1 MKIDGVEINT
11 SHVWL
16 GFDNSNYWIKATTN
30 PGIAG
35 TYAVTIFVTNGVKT
49 IAIES
54 FSIELVNPCL
64 WKSNGSPQTVLAQTT
79 TTFPSSWEVTAV
91 SGTAQSFN
99 YNDGYFKME
108 ELPPSGITCGFTY
121 SQSNNFSVEYQ
132 SLFTISSTKY

>member
-1 MKIDGVEINT
+1 MSILVKIDGVEINT

-16 GFDNSNYWIKATTN
+16 GFDNTNYWIKATTN

-64 WKSNGSPQTVLAQTT
+64 
-79 TTFPSSWEVTAV
+79 
-91 SGTAQSFN
+91 
-99 YNDGYFKME
+99 
-108 ELPPSGITCGFTY
+108 
-121 SQSNNFSVEYQ
+121 
-132 SLFTISSTKY
+132 